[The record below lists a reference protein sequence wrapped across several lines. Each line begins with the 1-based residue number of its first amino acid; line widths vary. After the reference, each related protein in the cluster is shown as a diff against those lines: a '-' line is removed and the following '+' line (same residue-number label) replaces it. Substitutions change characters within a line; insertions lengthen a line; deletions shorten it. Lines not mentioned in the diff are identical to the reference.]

1 MDIYLDLASTAAG
14 FIYLVAGVRVCLL
27 GLRNGQI
34 SDRLMGA
41 SLLLWGVSYF
51 FYDLPY
57 AAAGDESP
65 VSPFFEVAWR
75 VADYSADIAFAFF
88 IKSVFRRQERWA
100 SWLVAGIATCLIV
113 GAGGMTWAGEWE
125 GTHLLSSPWYWL
137 ESVGIFTPS
146 VWMATE
152 GLTQYRKARQR
163 RRLGLCTPLVCNR
176 YLLWGLAGVLWGIN
190 ELTVIPQASEFAI
203 TQAWSTSLGAF
214 VTALDVTAVGMMW
227 FVFFPP
233 TFYRNWIDRR
243 ATVADAAE
251 EGSPHGG

>member
-176 YLLWGLAGVLWGIN
+176 YLLWGLVGAIWTIWEVAAVVQLI
-190 ELTVIPQASEFAI
+190 EYQI
-203 TQAWSTSLGAF
+203 TQVWSATMDLLVGGLEIGAI
-214 VTALDVTAVGMMW
+214 ALIW
-227 FVFFPP
+227 LVFFPP
-233 TFYRNWIDRR
+233 AAYRRWINR
-243 ATVADAAE
+243 AAVAHTA
-251 EGSPHGG
+251 GGR